1 MRVDGLGRA
10 TASPMSGQ
18 RAPAAGGAF
27 RLPDAQGGEAARAA
41 APLRAAP
48 SLDALIA
55 LQELIETPTERRRKA
70 VKRGRSLLDSLDELK
85 LALLD
90 GRLDDRTLAMMA
102 TRLDGGR
109 ERTGDPDLDE
119 TLAAIDLRAQVELAK
134 RRS

>member
-18 RAPAAGGAF
+18 RTPAAGGAF
-27 RLPDAQGGEAARAA
+27 RLPDAQGGEAARGA

-55 LQELIETPTERRRKA
+55 LQEMIETPTERRRKA
-70 VKRGRSLLDSLDELK
+70 VKRGRGLLDSLDALK

-90 GRLDDRTLAMMA
+90 GRVDDRALATMSA
-102 TRLDGGR
+102 RLDGGR
-109 ERTGDPDLDE
+109 ERTGDPGLDD
-119 TLAAIDLRAQVELAK
+119 TLAAIDLRVRVELAK
-134 RRS
+134 RRG